1 MTLPDLT
8 TLTHQRLFLGIDVGG
23 TNVKLGLVDGAGTIH
38 WRDSFATVLLRT
50 PERIFQRAIELAE
63 IWLNRAP
70 SAIDH
75 LSAVGVAVP
84 GVLDSR
90 ESVLREV
97 VNMPGWLDQPLMQIL
112 SQVTRRPSVILNDA
126 CAAAYAEYRLR
137 ELDQQSLALVTL
149 GTGIGGG
156 VVVAGDPWGGDHGCA
171 GELGHITIDFT
182 ADALPCTC
190 GSRGH
195 LETYAGS
202 SGVVQRLRNAIA
214 CSPVTDH
221 PPSILSENVSPRDIA
236 DTAEIGNPIC
246 QNVIDET
253 ARCIGQAIGLM
264 GQVLD
269 PSVVLIGGAMNFG
282 GMQTAT
288 GRRFLEHIRKR
299 IRETTLVQVGNRMV
313 VEFATL
319 GNDAGI
325 VGAAMAAKQFIEES
339 DSFHSTAS

>member
-1 MTLPDLT
+1 MNLPDLK
-8 TLTHQRLFLGIDVGG
+8 TLPHHRLFLGIDVGG

-50 PERIFQRAIELAE
+50 PDRIFERAIELAE
-63 IWLNRAP
+63 TWLNQSPR
-70 SAIDH
+70 SIEN

-90 ESVLREV
+90 ESILREV
-97 VNMPGWLDQPLMQIL
+97 VNMPGWVDQPLMQIL
-112 SQVTRRPSVILNDA
+112 AKVSSRPSVIINDA

-137 ELDQQSLALVTL
+137 GLDQQSLALVTL

-156 VVVAGDPWGGDHGCA
+156 VVVAGDPLGGDHGCA

-202 SGVVQRLRNAIA
+202 GGVVQRLRNAIA
-214 CSPVTDH
+214 RSPFTNH
-221 PPSILSENVSPRDIA
+221 PPAILSENVSPRDIA
-236 DTAEIGNPIC
+236 DAAELGNPFC
-246 QNVIDET
+246 QNIIDET
-253 ARCIGQAIGLM
+253 ARYIGQAIGLM
-264 GQVLD
+264 GQVID

-282 GMQTAT
+282 GMQTVT
-288 GRRFLEHIRKR
+288 GRRFLEQIRKR
-299 IRETTLVQVGNRMV
+299 IRETTLVQVGNHMV

-319 GNDAGI
+319 GNDAGV
-325 VGAAMAAKQFIEES
+325 VGAAMAAKQFIEDS
-339 DSFHSTAS
+339 DSSHSTAS